1 MADCPRRTSGTQE
14 GNIMTALEQAALA
27 RDVMSKEFV
36 ATIYNAGPLT
46 SGITRDTVRD
56 ICASHERLRME
67 LAGAEL
73 MIGQL
78 DAEIAALREAT
89 K

>member
-1 MADCPRRTSGTQE
+1 MTDLERVAMASSVLCKEEVDEMHGYISRFS
-14 GNIMTALEQAALA
+14 A
-27 RDVMSKEFV
+27 SK
-36 ATIYNAGPLT
+36 
-46 SGITRDTVRD
+46 ITFTDLVNL
-56 ICASHERLRME
+56 CLSHERLRME